1 MKSKHL
7 DDYGAQRE
15 RVTQKRISLG
25 TDLTSGKR
33 MIQMLGDDRV
43 KKKNRKVPRKERD
56 SRGLKMKH
64 CTKENV

>member
-33 MIQMLGDDRV
+33 LIQMLGDDRV
-43 KKKNRKVPRKERD
+43 KKRIERYLERKERAED
-56 SRGLKMKH
+56 
-64 CTKENV
+64 

>member
-43 KKKNRKVPRKERD
+43 KKRIERYLERKERPED
-56 SRGLKMKH
+56 
-64 CTKENV
+64 

>member
-7 DDYGAQRE
+7 DNYGAQRE

-43 KKKNRKVPRKERD
+43 KKRIERYLERKERAED
-56 SRGLKMKH
+56 
-64 CTKENV
+64 

>member
-15 RVTQKRISLG
+15 RVTYKRISLG

-33 MIQMLGDDRV
+33 MIQILGDDRV
-43 KKKNRKVPRKERD
+43 KKRIERYLERKERAED
-56 SRGLKMKH
+56 
-64 CTKENV
+64 

>member
-43 KKKNRKVPRKERD
+43 KKRIERYLERKERAED
-56 SRGLKMKH
+56 
-64 CTKENV
+64 